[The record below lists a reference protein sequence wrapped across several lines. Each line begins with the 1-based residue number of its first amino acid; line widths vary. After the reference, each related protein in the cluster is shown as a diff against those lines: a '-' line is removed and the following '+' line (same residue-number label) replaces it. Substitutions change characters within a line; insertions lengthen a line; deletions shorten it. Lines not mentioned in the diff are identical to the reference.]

1 MMKMTGILALLAL
14 AFSGTACSQMS
25 QLPLVPPKQD
35 IIATPVAAKCDVSL
49 CQQNCYVQN
58 SQCQRNNDSGCGAK
72 MQSCL
77 QACTSQ
83 CR

>member
-1 MMKMTGILALLAL
+1 MKMTGILALLAL

-49 CQQNCYVQN
+49 CQQNC
-58 SQCQRNNDSGCGAK
+58 
-72 MQSCL
+72 
-77 QACTSQ
+77 
-83 CR
+83 

>member
-1 MMKMTGILALLAL
+1 MKKSTVLALLIL
-14 AFSGTACSQMS
+14 TFSGAACSQLS

-35 IIATPVAAKCDVSL
+35 SIATPVAAKCDVSI

-58 SQCQRNNDSGCGAK
+58 SQCDRNDNSGCGAK
-72 MQSCL
+72 MQACV